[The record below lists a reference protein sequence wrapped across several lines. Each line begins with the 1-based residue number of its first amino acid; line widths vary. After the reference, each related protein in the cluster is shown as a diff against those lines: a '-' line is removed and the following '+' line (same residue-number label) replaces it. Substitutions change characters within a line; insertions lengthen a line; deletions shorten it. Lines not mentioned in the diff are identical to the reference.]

1 MRIILDVI
9 FIIVEN
15 TLIMMY
21 LNLFLKKKKK
31 YEDNKVLDICF
42 IALLTTVL
50 LCIDY
55 FIRIMTN
62 GFVLL
67 ILLFIYVYFI
77 YDGNLYDKILKI
89 ILININMILI
99 GGVCVFLLSSRT
111 FYQLMYVNDYIS
123 YNLAFFIKLVWLI
136 EYFYLKKYYTGEF
149 KLSKRVWGYIVFVL
163 LLILGLVVVISNE
176 LLLAHIPLT
185 TALYTYV
192 VSLLVVVLIYY
203 VCLKMTEY
211 YNEVIEQKVNLES
224 LKYENTIVQV
234 ATQKSEE
241 YNKIL
246 HDYKHL
252 VGVLKDIQVN
262 EKVKQ
267 DILSNIDLKETRELI
282 HTNNV
287 VFNYVMNN
295 SMAKAYELGIDFHG
309 TYPKHIGEGI
319 SGYDLLILLSNLFDN
334 AIEASCQA
342 EKKEIRYKVICNEYN
357 FVVRIENTFVEEK
370 FNDFKTTK
378 SNKNKHGQ
386 GLDKIKE
393 IVEKYDGEDILKKK
407 DCVVLHSC
415 LINLDNK

>member
-1 MRIILDVI
+1 MLLIETV
-9 FIIVEN
+9 FSIVEN
-15 TLIMMY
+15 TLIIMY

-31 YEDNKVLDICF
+31 YEDNKFLDILIVVVLSILLLF
-42 IALLTTVL
+42 I
-50 LCIDY
+50 Y
-55 FIRIMTN
+55 YYIRVISN
-62 GFVLL
+62 GIILL
-67 ILLFIYVYFI
+67 ILLIIYSYFI
-77 YDGNLYDKILKI
+77 YEGSLYNKILKI
-89 ILININMILI
+89 ILININLMIINGLCI
-99 GGVCVFLLSSRT
+99 FILSTNSYYEVVYVKKYVYYNIAIFMKCIWLL
-111 FYQLMYVNDYIS
+111 
-123 YNLAFFIKLVWLI
+123 

-149 KLSKRVWGYIVFVL
+149 KLSKKIWIYIVIVL
-163 LLILGLVVVISNE
+163 MLIMGLVIVITNELILDHIS
-176 LLLAHIPLT
+176 LM
-185 TALYTYV
+185 TALYVHV
-192 VSLLVVVLIYY
+192 VSLLIVVLIYY

-357 FVVRIENTFVEEK
+357 FVVRIENTFDEEK
-370 FNDFKTTK
+370 FNGFKTTK